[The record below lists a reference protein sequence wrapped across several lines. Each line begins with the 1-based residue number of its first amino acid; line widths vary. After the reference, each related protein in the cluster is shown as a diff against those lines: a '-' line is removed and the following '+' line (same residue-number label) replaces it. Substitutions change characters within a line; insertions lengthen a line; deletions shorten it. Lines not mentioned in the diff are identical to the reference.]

1 MQAASMR
8 QFADQIAAI
17 LEGLPENERLVMAL
31 HYQEDLS
38 YREIAQIMNLT
49 AGRISQIHT
58 QGMIRI
64 RAKLKIS

>member
-38 YREIAQIMNLT
+38 YRDIAQIMNLT